1 MRRRLRLSTNGHRH
15 GRSRVQHD
23 RGQPCATRRGGL
35 VRAAAAGVIL
45 LAGFAA
51 SGMVAATPASANQ
64 PLQLS
69 ASPNTVILCSPDT
82 RSTTTL
88 SWDVRGTVND
98 SAYLWGD
105 AGTGTYNLLGQVHDV
120 GSQLAPVFYTGH
132 ANFFAL
138 SLTSPAASYY
148 PTIEVNVQQQP
159 CPGSGSSSETLVPT
173 KFVSSLK
180 YYHHDSSD
188 VWCGGIPPLGGGALD
203 DHGLAPSDDLM
214 TLGNRLAV
222 GYYHYFDSGNDPLPC
237 TSQYDEFYRGGVG
250 FDTTAITAFINNHGL
265 TSAKLKFRQDSGTQ
279 PCIDHIGTNS
289 DPAWDTLTSGGIDV
303 LPDGSP
309 QTNPLM
315 APATGGGFWGTAD
328 ESGTLGLALI
338 FDGGTIDPHLHFVFV
353 GTNEDIYAQD
363 NNACEST
370 ISSLVL
376 QLNGDH

>member
-1 MRRRLRLSTNGHRH
+1 M
-15 GRSRVQHD
+15 
-23 RGQPCATRRGGL
+23 
-35 VRAAAAGVIL
+35 L

-51 SGMVAATPASANQ
+51 SAMVSATPASAGQ
-64 PLQLS
+64 PLQFS
-69 ASPNTVILCSPDT
+69 ASPNTVILCPGDT

-105 AGTGTYNLLGQVHDV
+105 AGTGTYKLLGQVHDV
-120 GSQLAPVFYTGH
+120 GSQPVPLFYTGH

-138 SLTSPAASYY
+138 SLDSPATTYY
-148 PTIEVNVQQQP
+148 PTIEVNVEQHP
-159 CPGSGSSSETLVPT
+159 CGPPGGSSSETLLPS
-173 KFVSSLK
+173 KFVSSVK
-180 YYHHDSSD
+180 HYDHDSGD
-188 VWCGGIPPLGGGALD
+188 VWCGGIPPLGGGAID
-203 DHGLAPSDDLM
+203 DHGRAPTYDVT

-222 GYYHYFDSGNDPLPC
+222 GYGHYFDSGNDPLPC
-237 TSQYDEFYRGGVG
+237 SSQSDEFYRGGVG
-250 FDTTAITAFINNHGL
+250 FDTAAITAFINHHGL
-265 TSAKLKFRQDSGTQ
+265 TSAMLKFRQDIGTQ

-289 DPAWDTLTSGGIDV
+289 DPGWDTLTSGGIDV

-309 QTNPLM
+309 QMNPLM
-315 APATGGGFWGTAD
+315 APATGGGFWGSAD
-328 ESGTLGLALI
+328 ESGTLGLGLI
-338 FDGGTIDPHLHFVFV
+338 FNGGTIDPHLHFVFV